1 MVFDI
6 QRYSLHDGEGIRTLV
21 FFKGCPL
28 RCRWCSN
35 PESQE
40 FRAEIMYDP
49 DRCMNFSDCR
59 KIFPDAITPQNGH
72 GIRIERQRIV
82 QPELLRY
89 TCASGALTVT
99 GDSLTTEEILKEV
112 SKDIPFYRN
121 EGGVTLSGG
130 EPLSQGTELIAL
142 LEAFRELKIS
152 VFVETT
158 LHVAWEKIARSLGM
172 VDTFL
177 VDLKHVDPVKF
188 KSHVQGE
195 ALLVMKNLDRLTQ
208 YGERVILRIPV
219 IPDFN
224 HSGSDM
230 EMMLDYAATLEG
242 VEEVHFLPYHTFGKK
257 KYRMLGRDYPYEE
270 IPAVDE
276 TELLP
281 YLEYAR
287 VKGFKTKI
295 GG

>member
-6 QRYSLHDGEGIRTLV
+6 QRYSLHDGAGIRTLV

-28 RCRWCSN
+28 RCQWCSN

-40 FRAEIMYDP
+40 FGAEIMYDP
-49 DRCMNFSDCR
+49 DRCMDFADCR
-59 KIFPDAITPQNGH
+59 KIFPDAINRLNGH
-72 GIRIERQRIV
+72 GVQIERDRIAD
-82 QPELLRY
+82 PDMLRV
-89 TCASGALTVT
+89 TCASGALKVT
-99 GDSLTTEEILKEV
+99 GESLSVEEILTEV

-121 EGGVTLSGG
+121 DGGVTLSGG
-130 EPLSQGTELIAL
+130 EPLSQGTDLIAL
-142 LEAFRELKIS
+142 LEGLHELGIS
-152 VFVETT
+152 VYVETT
-158 LHVAWEKIARSLGM
+158 LHVTWEKIARCLGI

-177 VDLKHVDPVKF
+177 VDLKHVDPAKF
-188 KSHVQGE
+188 RSYVLGE
-195 ALLVMKNLDRLTQ
+195 AKLVMQNLDRLTKE
-208 YGERVILRIPV
+208 GEQVILRIPV

-224 HSGSDM
+224 NSASEM
-230 EMMLDYAATLEG
+230 EMILDWAATLKG
-242 VEEVHFLPYHTFGKK
+242 LEEVHFLPYHTFGKK
-257 KYRMLGRDYPYEE
+257 KYTMLGREYPYEG

-287 VKGFKTKI
+287 LKGFKTKI